1 MYRNITVGLR
11 TAVVAHSQAVT
22 DSIKCGVEWI
32 EILTIQL
39 QSGYMAELMESH
51 AGIQFSAY
59 KIYTV

>member
-1 MYRNITVGLR
+1 MYRRNITVGLR

-39 QSGYMAELMESH
+39 QKVGMAELMEPQAYNSLH
-51 AGIQFSAY
+51 TKFIQ
-59 KIYTV
+59 